1 MHDMAQVVE
10 ELYIRVIYSSSRG
23 EALNQSEASNYLF
36 GKVAMSWSSLIHSC
50 LVLRRPS
57 LDIELKLTSHLYIS
71 LFFFIITKD
80 QILVMVRNDKLDFRL
95 LLGSV
100 VFDGRLFQLGWRV
113 HGLHQQPLLLR
124 RSVKTIMSQVSRGW
138 GKRQGKNTYRK

>member
-10 ELYIRVIYSSSRG
+10 ELYICVIYSSSRG

-80 QILVMVRNDKLDFRL
+80 QILVMTR
-95 LLGSV
+95 
-100 VFDGRLFQLGWRV
+100 
-113 HGLHQQPLLLR
+113 
-124 RSVKTIMSQVSRGW
+124 
-138 GKRQGKNTYRK
+138 KR